1 MTIIG
6 SAYVEIRAL
15 DTNLRR
21 DIDAAMAKIKDVT
34 LNLKADVDLLPV
46 RKKIDELRAE
56 LKADPLKLTTEV
68 DDKKVTDSLE
78 EARKLYKDNPIQV
91 ESNTDTS
98 QMERSLETVR
108 QRFRTM
114 RSTVNANADTAQA
127 EAQLDTLARRRTVTY
142 VPKLDNVLSGDLQK
156 ALSGLTYTMLG
167 AVPGPAIEAAIANVL
182 ANIEQL
188 SVGATVLATK
198 IGSVGAEALTLAANI
213 LSLSSDIGD
222 ATRIVAVAPAAFSA
236 LAAILIGTKVA
247 WNNFG
252 GAMSSNAKT
261 AAKALALL
269 PPEAQKAATSLKELL
284 KDITKPAQK
293 AFWVEMGTSLQ
304 DTVKEMVPSIRDGLE
319 KVDTSLAKMTKGV
332 LNSFLNLKN
341 SGGLDTLF
349 DNISKGLDSASNAIT
364 PFFDALNT
372 LSVTGSKYLPVFGD
386 WLAKGADRFN
396 TFIIAADK
404 AGKIDIWINNAVT
417 NLKEIWSLF
426 DSSGSIISGLS
437 QISSMS
443 GGRGLADM
451 ADGLKDIAKTVNS
464 EPFKSRLLIV
474 LEGARSGAEA
484 LGKGFDNLFG
494 IMGDGSVAL
503 GGFLSLAGQIGGSFL
518 TNLSEIFNFGAGSGL
533 ITLLVGAKKAMDDL
547 KPTFE
552 NIGHIIENF
561 GKLASIVIQNMV
573 PGVNALF
580 DVVDKAFSKLIDGM
594 TKSIPVFNDY
604 VAATLAVIGPP
615 VVAVAD
621 AIGKLLSAFS
631 ELPKGIQFG
640 IMTFALFALA
650 LSKARSLMDDYKSK
664 VSAARKEAAE
674 SGKDYKSL
682 GDRFVDM
689 GRSASGAI
697 GGIKESF
704 GNVGTAAGV
713 AKEEIGKSFS
723 ALKEGA
729 ANVGRS
735 ISAGVQASLAQLK
748 GDYNDHLRGP
758 FETFKAGIAEGFKSV
773 FTLPHEVSDGF
784 ARVGASIENTFK
796 DAVGHTLNAVD
807 TIKNGVKGAFVNLP
821 AALKEFPKEVGRI
834 FSDAGAAVV
843 DGAGTMAQG
852 VYDHSIYASKHL
864 SDIGKGFGTA
874 VSDIKAGAATVGND
888 LRAMVSPLEQ
898 GIMKAPA
905 AVKTALTE
913 MTSSAAKAYN
923 NLVLAAAV
931 APNTA
936 PFVTAAATVKTAM
949 GSAFDTLATAARTA
963 TETAKGHLSNFS
975 GAVRTAFDSASVAAG
990 KSLSSIAVAGS
1001 ISAGVLKEKMTTAAS
1016 EMATKVSSVVSTV
1029 STSLAN
1035 VAEPVRTAFREA
1047 GQDVSN
1053 VVSNLKTGFSTFG
1066 SHVANVSSTAGSY
1079 ISMTMGQALSNL
1091 KGNFAPVGTAI
1102 SEGFKG
1108 IGPALAPAVSAIG
1121 EVGNAAGNAAIKVG
1135 RTASEGLHFAA
1146 SGLLSALGGPWG
1158 LVIAGATTAIALFG
1172 QAQQQAKS
1180 DVETL
1185 SATLDQQ
1192 TGAITEASKKQQALV
1207 LNRKE
1212 SFLGLFDIG
1221 ESALTDAKK
1230 IGLSS
1235 DLITKASSGD
1245 VTSSAKFKKF
1255 GDDMHTA
1262 ILGGADAWQK
1272 FSDANGLGNLEMTDA
1287 ASIMSKVETAV
1298 KSATDSLSDSQKKV
1312 IAVAQATKTTTAEAQ
1327 ILSKNFDTL
1336 ASSTSSASDKFS
1348 ALKQNLELLNN
1359 TSNATAK
1366 AHNVTVS
1373 AEKEYQQS
1381 LKDTKDAIEAVAKEN
1396 NGLVTNL
1403 FDVNKGFDLTSQAG
1417 RDLHTAL
1424 SAQSDSILKLGTAA
1438 MDKALKG
1445 GKSVGEAQAAAIA
1458 AMQPAIGSL
1467 KKSLEDLHFAPDQI
1481 DAIIKEFGLVPDKIN
1496 TALNVDGDEA
1506 QRTILRTTLAA
1517 NAFANGNYKGVLA
1530 ALPDDAKKA
1539 IADAVGKGKEY
1550 AAGDYDAVLKA
1561 LDQTAGG
1568 REAAFAAILSTT
1580 NGDYKA
1586 AIKAYL
1592 DQNSKTATE
1601 ASLAAIAAVP
1611 RTVVFQA
1618 ILNKAALDNVPA
1630 SIRAP
1635 GSANG
1640 SLIKSVSNASS
1651 LLSGSFP
1658 MAKAFAGGGF
1668 ENHVAQI
1675 SRGQTPFRVWSEPE
1689 TGGEAYI
1696 PLSKAKRPRSLSILE
1711 EVAKMFG
1718 FSLVKQ
1724 FADGGILSGFNSGPS
1739 TSGMGGGS
1747 STNTS
1752 TSYTK
1757 PGNGAAAP
1765 NIILQ
1770 VNPSAALDEEKVGK
1784 IAASELYWKFNTL

>member
-21 DIDAAMAKIKDVT
+21 DIDAAMKKIKDVT

-46 RKKIDELRAE
+46 RRKIDELRAE

-68 DDKKVTDSLE
+68 DNKKVNDSLD
-78 EARKLYKDNPIQV
+78 EARNLFRDNPLNV

-98 QMERSLETVR
+98 QMERSLEGVR
-108 QRFRTM
+108 ERFRVM
-114 RSTVNANADTAQA
+114 RTTVNADADTGRA
-127 EAQLDTLARRRTVTY
+127 EAQIDTLARRRTVTI
-142 VPKLDNVLSGDLQK
+142 VPKLDLISGDIQK

-167 AVPGPAIEAAIANVL
+167 AVPGPAVEAAIAGVL
-182 ANIEQL
+182 ANIEQI
-188 SVGATVLATK
+188 SVGAAKLATK
-198 IGSVGAEALTLAANI
+198 FGSIGAEALTLGANI

-222 ATRIVAVAPAAFSA
+222 ATRIVAAAPAAFSA
-236 LAAILIGTKVA
+236 LAAILIGTHIA

-252 GAMSSNAKT
+252 NAMSSNAKT

-269 PPEAQKAATSLKELL
+269 PPEAQKAALSLKELV

-319 KVDTSLAKMTKGV
+319 KVDTGLAKMTKNV
-332 LNSFLNLKN
+332 LTSFLNLKN

-349 DNISKGLDSASNAIT
+349 ENISKGLDNASNAVT
-364 PFFDALNT
+364 PFFDAINT

-386 WLAKGADRFN
+386 WLTKLADRFN
-396 TFIIAADK
+396 TFITTADK

-451 ADGLKDIAKTVNS
+451 AGGMKDIAKTVNS

-474 LEGARSGAEA
+474 LEGARIGAEA
-484 LGKGFDNLFG
+484 LGTGFHNLFG
-494 IMGDGSVAL
+494 VMGDGA
-503 GGFLSLAGQIGGSFL
+503 GAIHGFLSLAGQIGGSFL
-518 TNLSEIFNFGAGSGL
+518 TNLSELFKAGAGSGL
-533 ITLLVGAKKAMDDL
+533 VTLLIGAKKAMDDL

-552 NIGHIIENF
+552 SAGHIIENF

-580 DVVDKAFSKLIDGM
+580 DVVDKAFSNLIDGM

-615 VVAVAD
+615 IVAVAD
-621 AIGKLLSAFS
+621 AIGKLLSAFAD
-631 ELPKGIQFG
+631 LPKGIQFG

-650 LSKARSLMDDYKSK
+650 LSKARSLFDDYNKK
-664 VSAARKEAAE
+664 VGIARKEAAE
-674 SGKDYKSL
+674 AGRDYQSL
-682 GDRFVDM
+682 GDRLVGM
-689 GRSASGAI
+689 GRSASSAI
-697 GGIKESF
+697 GGIKDSF
-704 GNVGTAAGV
+704 VNVGTAAGT
-713 AKEEIGKSFS
+713 ARDELGRSFS
-723 ALKEGA
+723 TIGESAK
-729 ANVGRS
+729 NVGRS

-748 GDYNDHLRGP
+748 NDYNDHLRGP

-784 ARVGASIENTFK
+784 ARVGASISNTFK

-834 FSDAGAAVV
+834 FSDAGTAIV
-843 DGAGTMAQG
+843 DGAGKMAQG

-864 SDIGKGFGTA
+864 SDIGKGFQTS
-874 VSDIKAGAATVGND
+874 VSDIKAGATAVGD
-888 LRAMVSPLEQ
+888 HLRAMVSPVEQ
-898 GIMKAPA
+898 AIMKAPA
-905 AVKTALTE
+905 AMKSAVGE
-913 MTSSAAKAYN
+913 MAVSAAKAYN
-923 NLVLAAAV
+923 SVILAAAV
-931 APNTA
+931 SPMSA
-936 PFVTAAATVKTAM
+936 PFVTAADTVKTSFGNAL
-949 GSAFDTLATAARTA
+949 SAVSSSVKTA
-963 TETAKGHLSNFS
+963 TETAKGHFSDFVTSARTSFDILSIQ
-975 GAVRTAFDSASVAAG
+975 AG
-990 KSLSSIAVAGS
+990 TSLSSLAVAGS
-1001 ISAGVLKEKMTTAAS
+1001 INAGILKEKMSAAAGEIS
-1016 EMATKVSSVVSTV
+1016 SRVSSAVGTV
-1029 STSLAN
+1029 TTTLSN
-1035 VAEPVRTAFREA
+1035 VAAPITSAFRGA
-1047 GQDVSN
+1047 GEDISN
-1053 VVSNLKTGFSTFG
+1053 VVSNLKTTFSTFG
-1066 SHVANVSSTAGSY
+1066 SHVSNISSATGSY

-1091 KGNFAPVGTAI
+1091 RQNFSPVGSAI

-1108 IGPALAPAVSAIG
+1108 IGPAMAPALTAIRDVGEAAVVSAGKIG
-1121 EVGNAAGNAAIKVG
+1121 STATAGLRAAAG
-1135 RTASEGLHFAA
+1135 
-1146 SGLLSALGGPWG
+1146 GLLNALGGPWG

-1172 QAQQQAKS
+1172 QAQQEAKS

-1192 TGAITEASKKQQALV
+1192 TGAVTEASKKQQALV

-1212 SFLGLFDIG
+1212 KFLGLFDIG

-1235 DLITKASSGD
+1235 DLITKAASGD
-1245 VTSSAKFKKF
+1245 ATSSEKLKKF
-1255 GDDMHTA
+1255 GDDMHNA
-1262 ILGGADAWQK
+1262 ALGGADAWQK
-1272 FSDANGLGNLEMTDA
+1272 FADANGLGNVEMTDA
-1287 ASIMSKVETAV
+1287 ASIMTKVETAV
-1298 KSATDSLSDSQKKV
+1298 KSATTSLDDSQKKI
-1312 IAVAQATKTTTAEAQ
+1312 IAVAQATKTSTATAE
-1327 ILSKNFDTL
+1327 ILSKNYDIL
-1336 ASSTSSASDKFS
+1336 AKSTSSASDKFG
-1348 ALKQNLELLNN
+1348 ALKQNIELLNQ
-1359 TSNATAK
+1359 TSNASAK
-1366 AHNVTVS
+1366 AHNVNVS

-1438 MDKALKG
+1438 MDKALKS
-1445 GKSVGEAQAAAIA
+1445 GKKLGEAQAAAIT
-1458 AMQPAIGSL
+1458 AMEPAIGSM
-1467 KKSLEDLHFAPDQI
+1467 KQSLADLGFAPAQI
-1481 DAIIKEFGLVPDKIN
+1481 DAIIKEFGLVPDVVN
-1496 TALNVDGDEA
+1496 TALNVDGDDA
-1506 QRTILRTTLAA
+1506 QKTVLRITLAA
-1517 NAFANGNYKGVLA
+1517 QAFAAGNYKAVLG
-1530 ALPDDAKKA
+1530 ALPDAAKQA
-1539 IADAVGKGKEY
+1539 MAEAVGKGKEY

-1561 LDQTAGG
+1561 LDDTKGG
-1568 REAAFAAILSTT
+1568 RDGAFAAILTTT

-1592 DQNSKTATE
+1592 DQNSKRQTE
-1601 ASLAAIAAVP
+1601 LDLEALAAKEHVS
-1611 RTVVFQA
+1611 VFRA
-1618 ILNKAALDNVPA
+1618 MLDTSGIPA
-1630 SIRAP
+1630 SIARP
-1635 GSANG
+1635 LTGVGSANG
-1640 SLIKSVSNASS
+1640 SILNEAGEGIRGFSPQK
-1651 LLSGSFP
+1651 LKF
-1658 MAKAFAGGGF
+1658 FANGGV
-1668 ENHVAQI
+1668 ENHIAQI
-1675 SRGQTPFRVWSEPE
+1675 SQGQTPYRVWSEPE
-1689 TGGEAYI
+1689 SGGEAYI
-1696 PLSKAKRPRSLSILE
+1696 PLSPAKRPRSLKILE

-1718 FSLVKQ
+1718 FSLFKQ
-1724 FADGGILSGFNSGPS
+1724 FADGGVLSGFNTGPKSSGVAGGS
-1739 TSGMGGGS
+1739 TS
-1747 STNTS
+1747 STS
-1752 TSYTK
+1752 VSSYTK
-1757 PGNGAAAP
+1757 PGSGSTPP

-1784 IAASELYWKFNTL
+1784 IAASELYWKFSTL